1 LSVAKTTVKTHG
13 ARILTKLNLRDAGV
27 LTYEG
32 TVALREGGSPRGQGR
47 PTFQRTRARSANASA
62 TRVVAGPSTPSS

>member
-1 LSVAKTTVKTHG
+1 VLQLIGCSQSNADTLSVAKTTVKTHG

-32 TVALREGGSPRGQGR
+32 TVALR
-47 PTFQRTRARSANASA
+47 
-62 TRVVAGPSTPSS
+62 